1 MAAATEWLNALDA
14 GAEVV
19 SVRRREP
26 LRRPLNLPRPL
37 FSKRGLRRF
46 HATPPAE
53 RAALLAELSAPS
65 YPPGRAWDEPVE
77 RAAEEGRFRVAAS
90 VNGEEEVICATGFQR
105 GYVHDPLLRRLASE
119 HGVATSGRWLVLAP
133 DSTVPALTDETRTL
147 GVAGVQ
153 AQWAYPAVRHARRD
167 EVRRPPIR
175 PQGEGMSYTL
185 RGRLES
191 RLAAS
196 ILPFLAACALSLG
209 LGAWWPLE
217 LAGAMIGAGLAL
229 DVGLYHRLLPY
240 QPAWAALPL
249 GLLEL
254 TATIAL
260 VRLFDVA
267 APLEP
272 ALWFFFGS
280 WVLAQVLAHAGWPLA
295 RLTYAEDGGELGRG
309 GLGLFVLAPAAL
321 VVVLGTAVATQPP
334 TVRLTAGVHQGP
346 IVIRTSQVLQG
357 EKGAI
362 VRGGIVI
369 RASDVTI
376 RDVAVVGGE
385 YGFDVEHADNV
396 RLERV
401 SVSDAKLDG
410 IHARRSSVT
419 VRDCRI
425 DSVGNRWAQGIDI
438 SFSFDKHPSRVTAC
452 TVVGGMEGIVTHFTM
467 ARIDG
472 NHVSRTA
479 LRAISMTEMS
489 MGEISDNEVW
499 DALGIGIFC
508 NDMSMCDVDGNV
520 VVATRPDRA
529 SGDTARIGYGVLSSY
544 HAEVELGD
552 NELRAN
558 PVPVGTVAD
567 AHVVRK

>member
-1 MAAATEWLNALDA
+1 
-14 GAEVV
+14 
-19 SVRRREP
+19 
-26 LRRPLNLPRPL
+26 
-37 FSKRGLRRF
+37 
-46 HATPPAE
+46 
-53 RAALLAELSAPS
+53 
-65 YPPGRAWDEPVE
+65 
-77 RAAEEGRFRVAAS
+77 
-90 VNGEEEVICATGFQR
+90 
-105 GYVHDPLLRRLASE
+105 
-119 HGVATSGRWLVLAP
+119 
-133 DSTVPALTDETRTL
+133 
-147 GVAGVQ
+147 
-153 AQWAYPAVRHARRD
+153 
-167 EVRRPPIR
+167 
-175 PQGEGMSYTL
+175 MSYTL

-209 LGAWWPLE
+209 FGAWWPLE

-260 VRLFDVA
+260 VRVFDVA

-309 GLGLFVLAPAAL
+309 GRGLFVLAPAAL

-334 TVRLTAGVHQGP
+334 TVRLSAGVHQGP

-401 SVSDAKLDG
+401 SISDAKLDG

-508 NDMSMCDVDGNV
+508 NGMSMCDVDGNV

-529 SGDTARIGYGVLSSY
+529 AGDTARIGYGVLSSY